1 MDQTSHPAAAAF
13 CRRCN
18 RLWRAGVKSRVL
30 TFFKYLHDCELS
42 RIILKMSIWANLA
55 LAACLTAAMMS
66 VLSAVAASQ
75 CVGMCRSP
83 TPGILSTLE
92 RGGCLSPASGSLLFG
107 VERDSLAACVTAYPN
122 VLSYSC
128 FSPCLLW
135 QSANRRQQGQ
145 CARGIAAD
153 A

>member
-55 LAACLTAAMMS
+55 LAAYLTAAMMS
-66 VLSAVAASQ
+66 VLSAVACISVCWYVQVTHAGNTLDSGTRGVLVASF
-75 CVGMCRSP
+75 RFTS
-83 TPGILSTLE
+83 IW
-92 RGGCLSPASGSLLFG
+92 R
-107 VERDSLAACVTAYPN
+107 
-122 VLSYSC
+122 
-128 FSPCLLW
+128 
-135 QSANRRQQGQ
+135 
-145 CARGIAAD
+145 
-153 A
+153 